1 MYDAFERWK
10 GNSNPFRQREN
21 AKVTKEFEEL
31 QDQTE
36 ENSSQPENLVNILVS
51 LIVKDGVIVVYLICK

>member
-10 GNSNPFRQREN
+10 ENNNPFRQREN

-31 QDQTE
+31 QDETE
-36 ENSSQPENLVNILVS
+36 ENSSQPENLVNILVN
-51 LIVKDGVIVVYLICK
+51 LIVKHGVIVVYLICK